1 MAFILRENML
11 IYLFLDKISSSK
23 LTTFSFLEF
32 SKRERG
38 CPWKISVPHYKLHLK
53 QKKEKNLQFT
63 ISQSIFPFKR
73 FGVRFDGAINV
84 RLRIFS
90 RFNWTRQSRSPWKR
104 FLPPLPPHQGKKRTN
119 IASGGI
125 ENGFFLARACFFFL
139 FFKSCLIICSTINPH
154 KPSLPF
160 FSYQPQTKSRSRR
173 KETLQTA
180 NEGEKIPHE
189 SISISFNFLEILRP
203 RCILDMQFSELYS

>member
-1 MAFILRENML
+1 ML
-11 IYLFLDKISSSK
+11 VYLFLDKISSSK

-38 CPWKISVPHYKLHLK
+38 YRWKISVPHYKLHLK
-53 QKKEKNLQFT
+53 QKKGKNLQFI
-63 ISQSIFPFKR
+63 ISRSIFSFKR

-84 RLRIFS
+84 RLRILFCVLIKRDKVEVHENTSFPPFPPPPPSRKKKNKYCFRRNRERLFS
-90 RFNWTRQSRSPWKR
+90 GAR
-104 FLPPLPPHQGKKRTN
+104 L
-119 IASGGI
+119 
-125 ENGFFLARACFFFL
+125 FFFFFFL
-139 FFKSCLIICSTINPH
+139 KSCLIICSTINPH

-160 FSYQPQTKSRSRR
+160 FSYQPQTKSHSRR

-180 NEGEKIPHE
+180 HEGEKIPHE

>member
-104 FLPPLPPHQGKKRTN
+104 FLPPLPPHQGKKKNKYCFRRN
-119 IASGGI
+119 RERLFSGACL
-125 ENGFFLARACFFFL
+125 FFFFFFL
-139 FFKSCLIICSTINPH
+139 NH
-154 KPSLPF
+154 V
-160 FSYQPQTKSRSRR
+160 
-173 KETLQTA
+173 
-180 NEGEKIPHE
+180 
-189 SISISFNFLEILRP
+189 
-203 RCILDMQFSELYS
+203 